1 MKKIKVPYCV
11 YMAHYDANN
20 SYRWYIARQYYD
32 KHPAI
37 QRTIFSKSVSFFRTL
52 NRIRYAHMNAITK
65 GMRWSESLPII
76 RKLSHHS
83 FKSMIEPKQ
92 LACSMH
98 RRIPYRTKS

>member
-20 SYRWYIARQYYD
+20 SYRWYIARQYHI
-32 KHPAI
+32 KHRAI
-37 QRTIFSKSVSFFRTL
+37 TRVIFNKNASFFRTL
-52 NRIRYAHMNAITK
+52 NRIRYAHMNALTK
-65 GMRWSESLPII
+65 GMNLTESWPII

-92 LACSMH
+92 FACSMH
-98 RRIPYRTKS
+98 RRIPKRK